1 LKKARESSSVKRI
14 SLRRGLAPAAGG
26 VPVLVRRGQTPRA
39 DAEKGVSPH
48 ATMTTN
54 PILLLVDDDAEIR
67 EQMKWALMSDYTVVE
82 AEDRRSAVAAVK
94 REAPPLV
101 VLDLGLPPAVDAS
114 TEGFAILREILQ
126 LNPSTKVVVVTG
138 NTDRVN
144 ALAAIAGGAYDFL
157 EKPVQLDLLKTVLQR
172 AWHVASLEQENR
184 ALREDISGGFEELL
198 GVSPVMQVVYDKIRR
213 VAGSS
218 VPVLIQ
224 GETGTGKELVA
235 RAIHRQSPR
244 QTGPFVAINCGAIPE
259 TLIESELFGHEKGS
273 FTGAHKLQKGKV
285 EFAHQGTLFLDEI
298 GDLAMPM
305 QVKLL
310 RFLQEG
316 KIERIGGREWVGVD
330 VRIVAATN
338 VSLQEA
344 MEKGRFRED
353 LFYRLGVVEL
363 VVPPLRERGEDA
375 LVLAH
380 AFLSRYKSLNVK
392 VNGLS
397 QAACDAI
404 RAYGWPGNVRQLEN
418 RLKRAVLMAKG
429 GQLTPEDLELQ
440 PAEQIASPRTLR
452 EARAQ
457 LEKDMIQQA
466 LAVHNG
472 NISRAAEGLG
482 LSRQTFYDLLNKYG
496 LGKS

>member
-1 LKKARESSSVKRI
+1 MS
-14 SLRRGLAPAAGG
+14 
-26 VPVLVRRGQTPRA
+26 
-39 DAEKGVSPH
+39 
-48 ATMTTN
+48 TN

-67 EQMKWALMSDYTVVE
+67 EQMKWALMSDYQVVE
-82 AEDRRSAVAAVK
+82 AEDRRSAIAAVK
-94 REAPPLV
+94 KELPPLI

-114 TEGFAILREILQ
+114 TEGFAILQETLQ
-126 LNPSTKVVVVTG
+126 INPSSKVVVVTG
-138 NTDRVN
+138 NTDRAN

-172 AWHVASLEQENR
+172 AWHVASLEQENQT
-184 ALREDISGGFEELL
+184 LRENVVGGFEELL
-198 GVSPVMQVVYDKIRR
+198 GVSPAMQVVYDKIRR
-213 VAGSS
+213 VAGSD

-235 RAIHRQSPR
+235 RAIHRQSSR
-244 QTGPFVAINCGAIPE
+244 EGGPFIAINCGAIPE

-285 EFAHQGTLFLDEI
+285 EFAHHGTLFLDEI
-298 GDLAMPM
+298 GDLVLPM

-316 KIERIGGREWVGVD
+316 KIERIGGRESINVD

-344 MEKGRFRED
+344 MEEGRFRED

-363 VVPPLRERGEDA
+363 MVPPLRDRGEDA
-375 LVLAH
+375 IVLAQ
-380 AFLSRYKSLNVK
+380 AFLGRFKNLNPK

-397 QAACDAI
+397 PESCEAI

-429 GQLTPEDLELQ
+429 GQLTPEDLELT
-440 PAEQIASPRTLR
+440 PAAQTSGPRTLR

-457 LEKDMIQQA
+457 LEKSMVQQA
-466 LAVHNG
+466 LALHNG
-472 NISRAAEGLG
+472 NISRAAEDLG
-482 LSRQTFYDLLNKYG
+482 LSRQSFYDLLNKYG

>member
-1 LKKARESSSVKRI
+1 
-14 SLRRGLAPAAGG
+14 
-26 VPVLVRRGQTPRA
+26 
-39 DAEKGVSPH
+39 
-48 ATMTTN
+48 MTN

-67 EQMKWALMSDYTVVE
+67 EQMKWALMSDYQVVE

-94 REAPPLV
+94 KELPPLV
-101 VLDLGLPPAVDAS
+101 VLDLGLPPAVDDS
-114 TEGFAILREILQ
+114 TEGFAILQDIMQ
-126 LNPSTKVVVVTG
+126 INPSSKVVVVTG

-144 ALAAIAGGAYDFL
+144 ALTAIADGAYDFL

-184 ALREDISGGFEELL
+184 TLRENVAGGFEELL
-198 GVSPVMQVVYDKIRR
+198 GVSPAMQVVYDKIRR
-213 VAGSS
+213 VAGSD

-244 QTGPFVAINCGAIPE
+244 KDEAFVAINCGAIPE

-285 EFAHQGTLFLDEI
+285 EFAHHGTLFLDEI

-316 KIERIGGREWVGVD
+316 KIERIGGRESIDVD

-344 MEKGRFRED
+344 MEQGRFRED

-363 VVPPLRERGEDA
+363 MVPPLRDRGEDT
-375 LVLAH
+375 LVLAR
-380 AFLSRYKSLNVK
+380 AFLGRFKNLNPK
-392 VNGLS
+392 VTGLS
-397 QAACDAI
+397 SEACDAI

-429 GQLTPEDLELQ
+429 GQLTPEDLELK
-440 PAEQIASPRTLR
+440 PSESTSGPRTLR

-457 LEKDMIQQA
+457 LEKTMIQQA
-466 LAVHNG
+466 LALHNG
-472 NISRAAEGLG
+472 NISRAAEDLG
-482 LSRQTFYDLLNKYG
+482 LSRQSFYDLLNKYG

>member
-1 LKKARESSSVKRI
+1 
-14 SLRRGLAPAAGG
+14 
-26 VPVLVRRGQTPRA
+26 
-39 DAEKGVSPH
+39 
-48 ATMTTN
+48 MTIN
-54 PILLLVDDDAEIR
+54 PILLLVDDDPEIR
-67 EQMKWALMSDYTVVE
+67 EQMKWALASDYTVVE
-82 AEDRRSAVAAVK
+82 AEDRRSAIAAVK
-94 REAPPLV
+94 RETPPLV

-114 TEGFAILREILQ
+114 TEGLAILQEVLQ

-184 ALREDISGGFEELL
+184 RLQEQIHGGFEELL
-198 GVSPVMQVVYDKIRR
+198 GVSPAMQVVYDTIRR

-218 VPVLIQ
+218 VPVLIL
-224 GETGTGKELVA
+224 GETGTGKELAA
-235 RAIHRQSPR
+235 RAIHRQSLR
-244 QTGPFVAINCGAIPE
+244 KDGPFIAINCGAIPE

-285 EFAHQGTLFLDEI
+285 EFANQGTLFLDEI

-316 KIERIGGREWVGVD
+316 MIERIGGRDPVSVD

-338 VSLQEA
+338 ASLHEA
-344 MEKGRFRED
+344 MQQGRFRED

-363 VVPPLRERGEDA
+363 LVPPLREREVDV
-375 LVLAH
+375 LVLAQ
-380 AFLSRYKSLNVK
+380 AFLSRFRSMNVK
-392 VNGLS
+392 VNGIS
-397 QAACDAI
+397 PEACDAI
-404 RAYGWPGNVRQLEN
+404 RAYAWPGNVRQLEN
-418 RLKRAVLMAKG
+418 RIKRAVLMAKG
-429 GQLTPEDLELQ
+429 GQLTAEDLDLK
-440 PAEQIASPRTLR
+440 PAEQMAASGTLR
-452 EARAQ
+452 DARAR
-457 LEKDMIQQA
+457 LEKDLLRQA
-466 LAVHNG
+466 LARHNG
-472 NISRAAEGLG
+472 NITRAAEDLG
-482 LSRQTFYDLLNKYG
+482 LSRQSFYDLLNKYG

>member
-1 LKKARESSSVKRI
+1 
-14 SLRRGLAPAAGG
+14 
-26 VPVLVRRGQTPRA
+26 
-39 DAEKGVSPH
+39 
-48 ATMTTN
+48 MTTN

-67 EQMKWALMSDYTVVE
+67 EQMKWALMSDYAVVE
-82 AEDRRSAVAAVK
+82 AEDRRSAIAAVK

-114 TEGFAILREILQ
+114 TEGFAILSEILQ

-172 AWHVASLEQENR
+172 AWHVASLEQENQ
-184 ALREDISGGFEELL
+184 ALREDVSGGFEELL
-198 GVSPVMQVVYDKIRR
+198 GVSPVMQIVYDKIRR

-218 VPVLIQ
+218 VPVLIL

-244 QTGPFVAINCGAIPE
+244 KDGSFVAINCGAIPE
-259 TLIESELFGHEKGS
+259 TLIESELFGHEKGA

-316 KIERIGGREWVGVD
+316 KIERIGGRESIGVD

-344 MEKGRFRED
+344 MDKGRFRED

-363 VVPPLRERGEDA
+363 VVPPLRERGEDT
-375 LVLAH
+375 LVLAR

-404 RAYGWPGNVRQLEN
+404 RTYGWPGNVRQLEN

-440 PAEQIASPRTLR
+440 PAEQVASPRTLR

-472 NISRAAEGLG
+472 NVSRAAEDLG

>member
-1 LKKARESSSVKRI
+1 
-14 SLRRGLAPAAGG
+14 
-26 VPVLVRRGQTPRA
+26 
-39 DAEKGVSPH
+39 
-48 ATMTTN
+48 MT

-67 EQMKWALMSDYTVVE
+67 EQMKWALATDYTVVE
-82 AEDRRSAVAAVK
+82 AEDRRSAIAAVK

-114 TEGFAILREILQ
+114 TEGLAILQEVLQ
-126 LNPSTKVVVVTG
+126 LNPFTKVVVVTG
-138 NTDRVN
+138 NTDRAN

-157 EKPVQLDLLKTVLQR
+157 EKPVRLDLLKTLLQR

-184 ALREDISGGFEELL
+184 ALRDRVGEFEDLL
-198 GVSPVMQVVYDKIRR
+198 GVSPAMQVVYDTIRR

-235 RAIHRQSPR
+235 RAIHRQSAR
-244 QTGPFVAINCGAIPE
+244 QAGPFVAINCGAIPE

-298 GDLAMPM
+298 GDLPMPM

-316 KIERIGGREWVGVD
+316 AVARIGGDESIGVD

-338 VSLQEA
+338 VSLHEA
-344 MEKGRFRED
+344 MGKGRFRND

-363 VVPPLRERGEDA
+363 VVPPLRDREADA
-375 LVLAH
+375 VLLAA
-380 AFLSRYKSLNVK
+380 AFLSRYNSLNAK

-397 QAACDAI
+397 PEACDAI
-404 RAYGWPGNVRQLEN
+404 RAYAWPGNVRQLEN
-418 RLKRAVLMAKG
+418 RVKRAVLMAKG
-429 GQLTPEDLELQ
+429 GPLTPEDLELTAGEPIA
-440 PAEQIASPRTLR
+440 PARTLR
-452 EARAQ
+452 EARAR
-457 LEKDMIQQA
+457 LERDMIRQA
-466 LAVHNG
+466 MAAQNG
-472 NISRAAEGLG
+472 NISRAAEDLG
-482 LSRQTFYDLLNKYG
+482 LSRQTFYALLEKYG

>member
-1 LKKARESSSVKRI
+1 
-14 SLRRGLAPAAGG
+14 
-26 VPVLVRRGQTPRA
+26 
-39 DAEKGVSPH
+39 
-48 ATMTTN
+48 MMTN

-67 EQMKWALMSDYTVVE
+67 EQMKWALMADYQVVE
-82 AEDRRSAVAAVK
+82 AEDRRSAIAAVK
-94 REAPPLV
+94 REMPPLV
-101 VLDLGLPPAVDAS
+101 VLDLGLPPAIDAS
-114 TEGFAILREILQ
+114 TEGFAILQEIMQ
-126 LNPSTKVVVVTG
+126 INPSSKVVVVTG
-138 NTDRVN
+138 NTDRAN

-184 ALREDISGGFEELL
+184 VLRENVSGGFEELL
-198 GVSPVMQVVYDKIRR
+198 GVSPAMQVVYDKIRR
-213 VAGSS
+213 VAGSD

-244 QTGPFVAINCGAIPE
+244 KDEPFVAINCGAIPE

-316 KIERIGGREWVGVD
+316 KIERVGGRESIGVD

-338 VSLQEA
+338 VPLQEA
-344 MEKGRFRED
+344 MEQGKFRED

-363 VVPPLRERGEDA
+363 VVPPLRERGEDT
-375 LVLAH
+375 LVLAR
-380 AFLSRYKSLNVK
+380 AFLSRYKSLNAK

-397 QAACDAI
+397 QEACDAI
-404 RAYGWPGNVRQLEN
+404 RSYGWPGNVRQLEN
-418 RLKRAVLMAKG
+418 RMKRAVLMARG
-429 GQLTPEDLELQ
+429 GQLTPEDLELK
-440 PAEQIASPRTLR
+440 PAEQATGMKTLR

-457 LEKDMIQQA
+457 LEKGMIQQA
-466 LAVHNG
+466 LALHNG
-472 NISRAAEGLG
+472 N
-482 LSRQTFYDLLNKYG
+482 
-496 LGKS
+496 

>member
-1 LKKARESSSVKRI
+1 MRDEQGSGR
-14 SLRRGLAPAAGG
+14 
-26 VPVLVRRGQTPRA
+26 PVV
-39 DAEKGVSPH
+39 
-48 ATMTTN
+48 
-54 PILLLVDDDAEIR
+54 LLVDDDPDIR

-82 AEDRRSAVAAVK
+82 AEDRRSAVAALK
-94 REAPPLV
+94 REVPGLV

-114 TEGFAILREILQ
+114 TEGFAILQEIVQ
-126 LNPSTKVVVVTG
+126 WNPMIKVVVVTG
-138 NTDRVN
+138 NTDRAN

-172 AWHVASLEQENR
+172 AAHVASLERENQ
-184 ALREDISGGFEELL
+184 ALREDLSGGFEELL
-198 GVSPVMQVVYDKIRR
+198 GVSASMQVVYDKIRR

-218 VPVLIQ
+218 VPVLIL

-244 QTGPFVAINCGAIPE
+244 KDGLFVAINCGAIPE

-298 GDLAMPM
+298 GDLVLPM

-316 KIERIGGREWVGVD
+316 KIERIGGRESIDVD

-344 MEKGRFRED
+344 MAQGRFRED

-363 VVPPLRERGEDA
+363 IVPPLRERGEDM
-375 LVLAH
+375 LVLAR
-380 AFLSRYKSLNVK
+380 AFVSRFKRLNAK
-392 VNGLS
+392 VSGLS
-397 QAACDAI
+397 PEACEAI
-404 RAYGWPGNVRQLEN
+404 RAYAWPGNVRQLEN

-429 GQLTPEDLELQ
+429 GQLTPEDLELK
-440 PAEQIASPRTLR
+440 PAEHVSATRTLR
-452 EARAQ
+452 EARSE
-457 LEKDMIQQA
+457 LEKSMIQQA

-472 NISRAAEGLG
+472 NISRAAEDLG

-496 LGKS
+496 MGKS

>member
-1 LKKARESSSVKRI
+1 
-14 SLRRGLAPAAGG
+14 
-26 VPVLVRRGQTPRA
+26 
-39 DAEKGVSPH
+39 
-48 ATMTTN
+48 MTT
-54 PILLLVDDDAEIR
+54 PPTLLLVDDDPEIR
-67 EQMKWALMSDYTVVE
+67 DQMKWALMSDYQVVE
-82 AEDRRSAVAAVK
+82 AEDRRSAIAAVK
-94 REAPPLV
+94 REMPPLV

-114 TEGFAILREILQ
+114 TEGFAALQ
-126 LNPSTKVVVVTG
+126 EMMQIIPSTKVVVVTG
-138 NTDRVN
+138 NTDRAN

-172 AWHVASLEQENR
+172 AWHVASLERENQS
-184 ALREDISGGFEELL
+184 LREDVSGGFEELL
-198 GVSPVMQVVYDKIRR
+198 GVSPAMQTVYDKIRR
-213 VAGSS
+213 VAGAS
-218 VPVLIQ
+218 VPVLIT

-244 QTGPFVAINCGAIPE
+244 KDEPFVAINCGAIPE

-298 GDLAMPM
+298 GDLVLPM

-316 KIERIGGREWVGVD
+316 KIERIGGRESIEVD

-344 MEKGRFRED
+344 MEQGRFRED
-353 LFYRLGVVEL
+353 LFYRLGVVEID
-363 VVPPLRERGEDA
+363 VPPLRERGEDA
-375 LVLAH
+375 LVLAR
-380 AFLSRYKSLNVK
+380 AFFGRFKSLNPK

-397 QAACDAI
+397 SEGCEAI

-418 RLKRAVLMAKG
+418 RVKRAVLMARG
-429 GQLTPEDLELQ
+429 GVLTPEDLELQ
-440 PAEQIASPRTLR
+440 SVEQAAVPRTLR

-457 LEKDMIQQA
+457 LEKGMIQQA
-466 LAVHNG
+466 LAVHSG
-472 NISRAAEGLG
+472 NISRAAEDLG

>member
-1 LKKARESSSVKRI
+1 
-14 SLRRGLAPAAGG
+14 
-26 VPVLVRRGQTPRA
+26 
-39 DAEKGVSPH
+39 
-48 ATMTTN
+48 
-54 PILLLVDDDAEIR
+54 
-67 EQMKWALMSDYTVVE
+67 MKWALTSDYTVVE

-114 TEGFAILREILQ
+114 TEGLAILQEVLQ

-138 NTDRVN
+138 NTDRAN

-157 EKPVQLDLLKTVLQR
+157 EKPVQLDLLKTLLQR

-184 ALREDISGGFEELL
+184 ALREDISGGFEELI
-198 GVSPVMQVVYDKIRR
+198 GASPAMQVVYDKIRR

-244 QTGPFVAINCGAIPE
+244 QAGPFVAINCGAIPE

-316 KIERIGGREWVGVD
+316 AIERIGGRESIEVD

-363 VVPPLRERGEDA
+363 VVPPLRERGDDA
-375 LVLAH
+375 LVLAR
-380 AFLSRYKSLNVK
+380 AFVGRFKSLNVK

-404 RAYGWPGNVRQLEN
+404 RTYGWPGNVRQLEN
-418 RLKRAVLMAKG
+418 RMKRAVLMAKG
-429 GQLTPEDLELQ
+429 GQLTPEDLELTPVDQ
-440 PAEQIASPRTLR
+440 PIAPKTLR

-457 LEKDMIQQA
+457 LEKDMILQA

-472 NISRAAEGLG
+472 NVSRAAEDLG
-482 LSRQTFYDLLNKYG
+482 LSRQTFYDFLNKYG
-496 LGKS
+496 IGKS

>member
-1 LKKARESSSVKRI
+1 
-14 SLRRGLAPAAGG
+14 
-26 VPVLVRRGQTPRA
+26 
-39 DAEKGVSPH
+39 
-48 ATMTTN
+48 MTTN
-54 PILLLVDDDAEIR
+54 PTLLLVDDDPEIR
-67 EQMKWALMSDYTVVE
+67 EQMKWALMADYQVVE
-82 AEDRRSAVAAVK
+82 AEDRRSAIAAVK

-114 TEGFAILREILQ
+114 TEGFAILQEIMQ
-126 LNPSTKVVVVTG
+126 VNPAIKVVVVTG
-138 NTDRVN
+138 NTDRAN

-172 AWHVASLEQENR
+172 AWHVASLERENQ
-184 ALREDISGGFEELL
+184 ALREDVSGGFEELL
-198 GVSPVMQVVYDKIRR
+198 GVSPAMQLVYDKIRR

-218 VPVLIQ
+218 VPVLIT

-235 RAIHRQSPR
+235 RAIHRQSLR
-244 QTGPFVAINCGAIPE
+244 KEGPFVAINCGAIPE

-285 EFAHQGTLFLDEI
+285 EYSDQGTLFLDEI

-316 KIERIGGREWVGVD
+316 KIERIGGRESMAVD
-330 VRIVAATN
+330 ARIVAATN
-338 VSLQEA
+338 VPLQEA

-363 VVPPLRERGEDA
+363 VVPPLRDRGEDT
-375 LVLAH
+375 LVLAR
-380 AFLSRYKSLNVK
+380 AFLARFKSLNAK

-397 QAACDAI
+397 SEACEAI
-404 RAYGWPGNVRQLEN
+404 RAYAWPGNVRQLEN
-418 RLKRAVLMAKG
+418 RMKRAVLMARG
-429 GQLTPEDLELQ
+429 GQLTPEDLELK
-440 PAEQIASPRTLR
+440 PAEQTAVPRTLR

-457 LEKDMIQQA
+457 LEKGMIQQA
-466 LAVHNG
+466 LALHNG
-472 NISRAAEGLG
+472 NISRAAEDLG
-482 LSRQTFYDLLNKYG
+482 LSRQSFYDLLNKYG

>member
-1 LKKARESSSVKRI
+1 MSMKTV
-14 SLRRGLAPAAGG
+14 
-26 VPVLVRRGQTPRA
+26 
-39 DAEKGVSPH
+39 
-48 ATMTTN
+48 
-54 PILLLVDDDAEIR
+54 LLLVDDDAEIR
-67 EQMKWALMSDYTVVE
+67 EQMKWALTSDYAVVE
-82 AEDRRSAVAAVK
+82 AGDRRSAIAAVK

-114 TEGFAILREILQ
+114 TEGFAILHEIMQ

-138 NTDRVN
+138 NTDRAN

-172 AWHVASLEQENR
+172 AWHVASLEQDNQ
-184 ALREDISGGFEELL
+184 ALRENVVGGLDELL
-198 GVSPVMQVVYDKIRR
+198 GVSPAMQVVYEKIRR
-213 VAGSS
+213 VAGAS

-235 RAIHRQSPR
+235 RAIHRQGLR
-244 QTGPFVAINCGAIPE
+244 KDGPFVAINCGAIPD

-298 GDLAMPM
+298 GDLPAAM

-316 KIERIGGREWVGVD
+316 TLERIGGREALGVD
-330 VRIVAATN
+330 ARIIAATN
-338 VSLQEA
+338 ISLQEA

-353 LFYRLGVVEL
+353 LFYRVGVVEL

-375 LVLAH
+375 LLLAR
-380 AFLSRYKSLNVK
+380 AFLSRYRSLNTK
-392 VNGLS
+392 VTGFLPE
-397 QAACDAI
+397 ATEAI
-404 RAYGWPGNVRQLEN
+404 RVYGWPGNVRQLEN
-418 RLKRAVLMAKG
+418 RVKRAALMARG
-429 GQLTPEDLELQ
+429 GLLTPEDLELK
-440 PAEQIASPRTLR
+440 PTEQMSMPITLR
-452 EARAQ
+452 EARAR
-457 LEKDMIQQA
+457 LEKDMVQQA
-466 LAVHNG
+466 LAVHSG
-472 NISRAAEGLG
+472 NISRAAEDLG
-482 LSRQTFYDLLNKYG
+482 LSRQSLYDLLEKYG

>member
-1 LKKARESSSVKRI
+1 
-14 SLRRGLAPAAGG
+14 
-26 VPVLVRRGQTPRA
+26 
-39 DAEKGVSPH
+39 
-48 ATMTTN
+48 MTTN
-54 PILLLVDDDAEIR
+54 PVLLLVDDDAEIR

-82 AEDRRSAVAAVK
+82 ADDRRSAIAAMK

-101 VLDLGLPPAVDAS
+101 VLDLGLPPAVDVS
-114 TEGFAILREILQ
+114 TEGFAILHEIIQ
-126 LNPSTKVVVVTG
+126 LNPSSKVVVVTG
-138 NTDRVN
+138 NTDRAN

-172 AWHVASLEQENR
+172 AWHVASLEQENQ
-184 ALREDISGGFEELL
+184 ALREHVISGFEELL
-198 GVSPVMQVVYDKIRR
+198 GVSPAMQVVYDKIRR

-218 VPVLIQ
+218 VPVLIV

-244 QTGPFVAINCGAIPE
+244 KDGPFVAINCGAIPE

-285 EFAHQGTLFLDEI
+285 EFAHQGTLLLDEI

-316 KIERIGGREWVGVD
+316 KIERIGGRVSIDVD

-363 VVPPLRERGEDA
+363 VVPPLRERGEDV
-375 LVLAH
+375 LVLAR
-380 AFLSRYKSLNVK
+380 AFLSRFRSLNPK

-397 QAACDAI
+397 QEVCEAI

-418 RLKRAVLMAKG
+418 RMKRAVLMARG
-429 GQLTPEDLELQ
+429 GLLTTEDLELKS
-440 PAEQIASPRTLR
+440 AEQTSTLRTLR

-457 LEKDMIQQA
+457 VEKDLIQRA
-466 LAVHNG
+466 LTLHNG
-472 NISRAAEGLG
+472 NISRAAEDLG
-482 LSRQTFYDLLNKYG
+482 LSRQSFYDLLDKYG
-496 LGKS
+496 LAKG

>member
-1 LKKARESSSVKRI
+1 
-14 SLRRGLAPAAGG
+14 
-26 VPVLVRRGQTPRA
+26 
-39 DAEKGVSPH
+39 
-48 ATMTTN
+48 MTTT
-54 PILLLVDDDAEIR
+54 PVLLLVDDDAEIR
-67 EQMKWALMSDYTVVE
+67 EQMKWALASDYTIVE
-82 AEDRRSAVAAVK
+82 AEDRRSAIAAVK

-114 TEGFAILREILQ
+114 TEGLAILQEVLQ

-157 EKPVQLDLLKTVLQR
+157 EKPVQLDLLRTVLQR

-184 ALREDISGGFEELL
+184 TLRERVDGGFDELL
-198 GVSPVMQVVYDKIRR
+198 GVSAAMQTVYEKIRR

-244 QTGPFVAINCGAIPE
+244 QAGPFVAINCGAIPE
-259 TLIESELFGHEKGS
+259 TLIECELFGHEKGS

-316 KIERIGGREWVGVD
+316 AIERIGGRESVGVD

-338 VSLQEA
+338 VSLQTA
-344 MEKGRFRED
+344 MEQGRFRED

-363 VVPPLRERGEDA
+363 TVPPLRERDA
-375 LVLAH
+375 DAVILAR
-380 AFLSRYKSLNVK
+380 AFLSRYKNLNTK

-397 QAACDAI
+397 SEACEAI
-404 RAYGWPGNVRQLEN
+404 QSNAWPGNVRQLEN
-418 RLKRAVLMAKG
+418 RIKRAVLMAKG
-429 GQLTPEDLELQ
+429 GQLTSEDLELTPVEPSGAPQ
-440 PAEQIASPRTLR
+440 TLR
-452 EARAQ
+452 DARAQ
-457 LEKDMIQQA
+457 LEKAMVLRA
-466 LAVHNG
+466 LAVHSG
-472 NISRAAEGLG
+472 NVSRAAEDLG

>member
-1 LKKARESSSVKRI
+1 MMAN
-14 SLRRGLAPAAGG
+14 
-26 VPVLVRRGQTPRA
+26 PVL
-39 DAEKGVSPH
+39 
-48 ATMTTN
+48 
-54 PILLLVDDDAEIR
+54 LLIDDDAEIR
-67 EQMKWALMSDYTVVE
+67 EQMKWALMSDYSVVE
-82 AEDRRSAVAAVK
+82 AEDRRSAIAAVK
-94 REAPPLV
+94 RELPPLV
-101 VLDLGLPPAVDAS
+101 VLDLGLPPAVDDS
-114 TEGFAILREILQ
+114 TEGFAILQDIMQ
-126 LNPSTKVVVVTG
+126 INPSTKVVVVTG
-138 NTDRVN
+138 NTDRAN

-184 ALREDISGGFEELL
+184 ALRENISGGFEELL
-198 GVSPVMQVVYDKIRR
+198 GVSSAMQVVYDKIRR
-213 VAGSS
+213 VAGSD

-235 RAIHRQSPR
+235 RAIHRQSSR
-244 QTGPFVAINCGAIPE
+244 KDEAFVAINCGAIPE

-316 KIERIGGREWVGVD
+316 KIERVGGQESIGVD

-344 MEKGRFRED
+344 MEQGKFRED

-363 VVPPLRERGEDA
+363 VVPPLRERGEDT
-375 LVLAH
+375 LVLAR
-380 AFLSRYKSLNVK
+380 AFLARYKSLNSK

-397 QAACDAI
+397 QEACDAI

-418 RLKRAVLMAKG
+418 RMKRAVLMAKG
-429 GQLTPEDLELQ
+429 GQLTPEDLELK
-440 PAEQIASPRTLR
+440 PAEHTSTPHTLR

-457 LEKDMIQQA
+457 LEKGMIQQA
-466 LAVHNG
+466 LALHNG
-472 NISRAAEGLG
+472 NISRAAEDLG
-482 LSRQTFYDLLNKYG
+482 LSRQSFYDLLNKYG

>member
-1 LKKARESSSVKRI
+1 MRDELEGSR
-14 SLRRGLAPAAGG
+14 
-26 VPVLVRRGQTPRA
+26 PVV
-39 DAEKGVSPH
+39 
-48 ATMTTN
+48 
-54 PILLLVDDDAEIR
+54 LLVDDDPDIR

-82 AEDRRSAVAAVK
+82 AEDRRSAIAAFK
-94 REAPPLV
+94 REAPCLV

-114 TEGFAILREILQ
+114 TEGFAILQELVQ
-126 LNPSTKVVVVTG
+126 WNPMIKVVVVTG
-138 NTDRVN
+138 NTDRAN

-172 AWHVASLEQENR
+172 AWHVASLEQENQ
-184 ALREDISGGFEELL
+184 ALREDLSGGFEELL
-198 GVSPVMQVVYDKIRR
+198 GVSSAMQVVYDKIRR

-218 VPVLIQ
+218 VPVLIL

-244 QTGPFVAINCGAIPE
+244 KSGPFVAINCGAIPE

-298 GDLAMPM
+298 GDLVLPM

-316 KIERIGGREWVGVD
+316 KIDRIGGRESIDVD

-344 MEKGRFRED
+344 MEQGRFRED

-363 VVPPLRERGEDA
+363 VVPPLRERGEDT
-375 LVLAH
+375 LVLAR
-380 AFLSRYKSLNVK
+380 AFLSRFKSLNAK

-397 QAACDAI
+397 PEACEAI
-404 RAYGWPGNVRQLEN
+404 RAYTWPGNVRQLEN
-418 RLKRAVLMAKG
+418 RMKRAVLMANG
-429 GQLTPEDLELQ
+429 GQVTPEDLELRPSEQ
-440 PAEQIASPRTLR
+440 APAPRTLR
-452 EARAQ
+452 EARAR
-457 LEKDMIQQA
+457 LEKEMIQQA
-466 LAVHNG
+466 LALHNG
-472 NISRAAEGLG
+472 NISRAAEDLG
-482 LSRQTFYDLLNKYG
+482 LSRQTFYDLLSKYG